1 MPVQPGAEPY
11 RHDGGSVGVLLCHGL
26 TSSPCALR
34 SWAEHLARAGYSVSL
49 PRLPGHGTTWQEM
62 NLTRWEDWYAEVDR
76 AFRELR
82 GRCDRVVVAGLSMG
96 GTLALLLAQ
105 RRGRDVS
112 GLVLVN
118 PSVMSQDR
126 RLRLLPVLRYAVP
139 ALAGLGDDIKK
150 AGVSEGAYD
159 RTPLKALYSLTK
171 LWAVVRRGLPRVR
184 QPLLIF
190 RSRDDHVV
198 EPVNTDI
205 IVAGVSSAQVE
216 VRDLQDSYHVAVLDN
231 DAPTIFTGSV
241 DFLRR
246 HAADDRAVR

>member
-26 TSSPCALR
+26 TGSPRALR
-34 SWAEHLARAGYSVSL
+34 PWAEHLARAGYSVSL

-105 RRGRDVS
+105 RRGPDVT

-118 PSVMSQDR
+118 PSVMSLDK
-126 RLRLLPVLRYAVP
+126 RLTFLPVMRYAVP
-139 ALAGLGDDIKK
+139 ALSALGGDIKK
-150 AGVSEGAYD
+150 PGVSEGAYD
-159 RTPLKALYSLTK
+159 RTPLKALYSLTR
-171 LWAVVRRGLPRVR
+171 LWVIVRRGLPRVR
-184 QPLLIF
+184 QPVLIF
-190 RSRDDHVV
+190 RSREDHVV
-198 EPVNTDI
+198 EPANTDV
-205 IVAGVSSAQVE
+205 IVAGISSADVE
-216 VRDLQDSYHVAVLDN
+216 VRDLDDSYHVAVLDN
-231 DAPTIFTGSV
+231 DAPAIFAGSV
-241 DFLRR
+241 EYLRR
-246 HAADDRAVR
+246 HADDKAPR